1 MSGCA
6 TLVRQVFT
14 SPLSNFVHVAVCVFC
29 FVFFVSRAQGEEETF
44 AGVTGVVGKAAGEWE
59 AGRRSPPPGSSSY
72 RRRSVGV
79 VQHGVE
85 GAGEVVGVVAA
96 VVLLRHGHQAGQADE
111 EEEEQVDGERR
122 SEDAQHEGLTLRGG
136 GGGDGGGGAG
146 GGRGGGA
153 IQKVRTG
160 GNAAS
165 GAWRSAPAVAPAALM
180 VSWAGLTTFASG
192 RSLAT
197 LGGRPRQRGDRAAD
211 V

>member
-1 MSGCA
+1 M
-6 TLVRQVFT
+6 
-14 SPLSNFVHVAVCVFC
+14 FC
-29 FVFFVSRAQGEEETF
+29 LFFVCRAQGEEETF
-44 AGVTGVVGKAAGEWE
+44 AGVTGVVGKAAGEGE
-59 AGRRSPPPGSSSY
+59 AGGRSPPGSSSY

-111 EEEEQVDGERR
+111 EEEEEVDGERR
-122 SEDAQHEGLTLRGG
+122 SEDAQHEGLALRGG

-165 GAWRSAPAVAPAALM
+165 GAWRSAPAV
-180 VSWAGLTTFASG
+180 
-192 RSLAT
+192 RE
-197 LGGRPRQRGDRAAD
+197 GGREGGTHTHTHKLIAAERKC
-211 V
+211 VFLVLANYRCAAKTPLMKFTFTC